1 MDQPK
6 IERLLKLIQMMS
18 GSVYYTYDQLCGKLG
33 ISRRSIFRYVDTF
46 RQAGFTVSKVN
57 GNVPRLVKMSSATP
71 DLDKLVYFS
80 DEEAFLVNSLI
91 DSLDS
96 TNNLKNNLKNKLSAV
111 YDCTSLASYTSN
123 RGNAEKI
130 ENLEDAIYGKC
141 KVILRSYE
149 SGNSHTV
156 RDYTVEPFAFTSDA
170 VDVWAYDIAAG
181 FCKVFKISRIGSV
194 EFLEESWGYE
204 REHRKREVDIFR
216 MSGDTPI
223 PIRLRMTAFAK
234 NLLLEEY
241 PLSAGFLRETEAPQ
255 DDPQA
260 CWLLE
265 TDIRS
270 VYGAG
275 RFVMGL
281 SSEVRILEGEA
292 LREYIRSEV
301 KEHLLEI

>member
-18 GSVYYTYDQLCGKLG
+18 GSVYYTYDQLCDKLE
-33 ISRRSIFRYVDTF
+33 ISRRSIFRYMDTF

-57 GNVPRLVKMSSATP
+57 GNVPRLVKMSSSTP

-96 TNNLKNNLKNKLSAV
+96 TNNLKSNLKNKLAAV

-123 RGNAEKI
+123 KENAEKI

-141 KVILRSYE
+141 KVVLRDYE
-149 SGNSHTV
+149 SGTSRTV
-156 RDYTVEPFAFTSDA
+156 KDYTVEPFAFTSDA
-170 VDVWAYDIAAG
+170 VDIWAYDIAAG

-194 EFLEESWGYE
+194 EFLEEDWEFES
-204 REHRKREVDIFR
+204 EHRKREVDIFR
-216 MSGDTPI
+216 MSGEELM
-223 PIRLRMTAFAK
+223 PIRLLMTSLAK

-241 PLSAGFLRETEAPQ
+241 PLSTAFVKEVKAPE
-255 DDPQA
+255 DSPKFS
-260 CWLLE
+260 WLLE
-265 TDIRS
+265 TQIRS
-270 VYGAG
+270 VLGAG

-281 SSEVRILEGEA
+281 ASDVRILEGDP
-292 LREYIRSEV
+292 LKEYIRKTV
-301 KEHLLEI
+301 KEYLSN

>member
-18 GSVYYTYDQLCGKLG
+18 GSVYYTYDQLCGKLE
-33 ISRRSIFRYVDTF
+33 ISRRSIFRYMDTF

-57 GNVPRLVKMSSATP
+57 GNVPRLVKMSSSTP

-96 TNNLKNNLKNKLSAV
+96 SNNLKNNLKNKLSAV

-123 RGNAEKI
+123 RSNAEKI

-141 KVILRSYE
+141 RVILRDYE
-149 SGNSHTV
+149 SGNSRKV
-156 RDYTVEPFAFTSDA
+156 KDYTVEPFAFTSDA
-170 VDVWAYDIAAG
+170 VDVWAYDVDAG
-181 FCKVFKISRIGSV
+181 FCKVFKISRIGAV
-194 EFLEESWGYE
+194 EFLEQDWEFE
-204 REHRKREVDIFR
+204 DRHQKREVDIFR
-216 MSGDTPI
+216 MSGESPMH
-223 PIRLRMTAFAK
+223 IRLVMTALAK

-241 PLSAGFLRETEAPQ
+241 PLSAPFVKESDSVLESHG
-255 DDPQA
+255 A

-275 RFVMGL
+275 RFVLGL
-281 SSEVRILEGEA
+281 ASEVKILEGEA
-292 LREYIRSEV
+292 LKDYIRTVVRENLSD
-301 KEHLLEI
+301 I